1 MEHTLIHA
9 NNFDHSSN
17 LEMSDD
23 GNFDHNNNTTLP
35 TPEIRI
41 LCHPNGSVKEFTV
54 VMSSPEQSFGIPK
67 SNSQNKLSRNRL
79 DSGYEEENPLISSG
93 TPTDGK
99 AFKDN
104 LDETEKKGKKQNQK
118 LRAYVDCLNGLQST
132 YTSKEQE
139 SKKLQTI
146 VEKSS
151 KEKEMKK
158 KQEKVL
164 PDSLVFFDSVGC
176 TACCFNTCPLVY

>member
-1 MEHTLIHA
+1 
-9 NNFDHSSN
+9 
-17 LEMSDD
+17 MSDD